1 MPLAIHI
8 FIHFSVAL
16 LTGYIC
22 GRIFKDVYL
31 GILAGLIGG
40 FFIDLDHVL
49 EYFLVFGANFNLQYF
64 LESRQ
69 FLVSD
74 KIRLLFH
81 AWEYVPLLF
90 LLAWAFIKHKKTK
103 IFLITLAFAG
113 FTHLISDVLINN
125 YHPRHYSLIYRYQKD
140 FQAEKIL
147 STDNY
152 QLNLKYK
159 KILGI

>member
-1 MPLAIHI
+1 MSLAAHVC
-8 FIHFSVAL
+8 IHFLIAL

-22 GRIFKDVYL
+22 GRIFKDIYV

-74 KIRLLFH
+74 KIRLFFH
-81 AWEYVPLLF
+81 AWEYFPLF
-90 LLAWAFIKHKKTK
+90 LLLAWIFSKYKKLK
-103 IFLITLAFAG
+103 IFLFILALAG
-113 FTHLISDVLINN
+113 FVHLISDVFINN

-140 FQAEKIL
+140 FSAEKIL
-147 STDNY
+147 SEDNY
-152 QLNLKYK
+152 QLNLDYK
-159 KILGI
+159 KRLGI

>member
-1 MPLAIHI
+1 MSLAFHVAIH
-8 FIHFSVAL
+8 FLVAV

-81 AWEYVPLLF
+81 AWEYAPFLI
-90 LLAWAFIKHKKTK
+90 LLAWIFNKYKRVK
-103 IFLITLAFAG
+103 IFLITLALAG
-113 FTHLISDVLINN
+113 FTHLISDVFINN
-125 YHPRHYSLIYRYQKD
+125 YQPRHYSLIYRYQKD
-140 FQAEKIL
+140 FSTAKIL
-147 STDNY
+147 SEDNY
-152 QLNLKYK
+152 QLNLDYK
-159 KILGI
+159 KRLGI